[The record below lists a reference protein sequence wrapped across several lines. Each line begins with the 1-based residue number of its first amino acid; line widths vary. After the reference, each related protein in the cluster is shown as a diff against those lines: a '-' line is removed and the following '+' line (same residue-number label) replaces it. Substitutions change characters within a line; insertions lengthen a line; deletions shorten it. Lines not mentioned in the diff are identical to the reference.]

1 MHYNGLPKA
10 TKENARNFF
19 SKAALLA
26 WEQCILYHL
35 TNQSLEQNF
44 AWKSA
49 NLPISVRRGLT
60 PLPDS
65 EKIVWC
71 RDRRLLHIVFVKAAP
86 SKAWRHGWPAAK
98 ICRALLFFLV
108 LLPALKLWG
117 LLLVDLFVWLRETLL
132 EMEINYFRF
141 YGMVWYGMG
150 LIDWLIYM

>member
-86 SKAWRHGWPAAK
+86 SKAWRHGWPAVGAK
-98 ICRALLFFLV
+98 TCRARASSFFLSLFFLGATSGTGV
-108 LLPALKLWG
+108 MRIAFGGPLCVTTWNPFRNGNQLL
-117 LLLVDLFVWLRETLL
+117 
-132 EMEINYFRF
+132 
-141 YGMVWYGMG
+141 
-150 LIDWLIYM
+150 